1 MNTFGGNLKM
11 SKEVVTKKNMNGI
24 PIFQHKVHARCEYA
38 GNSRVKDRKRE
49 RTDSKLVDS
58 LVLWPG
64 PRYHTLMHLGSCL
77 QLACLW
83 RVTGTLIQTQNNE
96 SLPLPPKAQA
106 QLGAYAPTRTST
118 VGFGKSHV
126 QSGDPFWP
134 LPTSL
139 VRADVSTKEHNLWYA
154 GPVEV
159 REAHC
164 VMKHSEQCPIAN

>member
-49 RTDSKLVDS
+49 RTDSKLLDS

-77 QLACLW
+77 QLGCLW
-83 RVTGTLIQTQNNE
+83 RVTGNLTATLSNE
-96 SLPLPPKAQA
+96 SPPKAQV
-106 QLGAYAPTRTST
+106 QLGAYAPARTSA
-118 VGFGKSHV
+118 VGFGNRHVKS
-126 QSGDPFWP
+126 DPFWP
-134 LPTSL
+134 LPTAQ
-139 VRADVSTKEHNLWYA
+139 VRALDLSRSITL
-154 GPVEV
+154 
-159 REAHC
+159 
-164 VMKHSEQCPIAN
+164 